1 MGIPV
6 KSGRSFYTYAR
17 IPIATATQELQALAE
32 REYEEVGQKDLERL
46 NIDWARYGE
55 LDAAG
60 KLATFIAKRDGVIVG
75 YAAFI
80 VQTHIHYQDALVAA
94 NSAVYVVPEVRA
106 GRVVLKL
113 LRFAELGLKA
123 QGVQKIYYH
132 VKQTKDFGRLL
143 GHLGYQDVE
152 RMYAKVVQ
160 DREDAYWQASL
171 LEPSLD
177 RWCPRPWVSWWPM
190 PYLAWS
196 LSRASRL

>member
-1 MGIPV
+1 V
-6 KSGRSFYTYAR
+6 KSRRSFYTYAR
-17 IPIATATQELQALAE
+17 IPIGTATQELQALAE

-60 KLATFIAKRDGVIVG
+60 KH
-75 YAAFI
+75 AAFI

-94 NSAVYVVPEVRA
+94 NSAVYAVPEVRA

-132 VKQTKDFGRLL
+132 VKQIKDFGRLL
-143 GHLGYQDVE
+143 GHLGYRDVE
-152 RMYAKVVQ
+152 RMYAKVVR
-160 DREDAYWQASL
+160 DRE
-171 LEPSLD
+171 
-177 RWCPRPWVSWWPM
+177 VG
-190 PYLAWS
+190 
-196 LSRASRL
+196 

>member
-1 MGIPV
+1 M

-17 IPIATATQELQALAE
+17 IPIGAATQELQALAE
-32 REYEEVGQKDLERL
+32 REYEEVGQKDLDRL
-46 NIDWARYGE
+46 NVDWTRYGE
-55 LDAAG
+55 LDTAG

-113 LRFAELGLKA
+113 LRFAEMGLKA

-143 GHLGYQDVE
+143 EHLGYQDVE
-152 RMYAKVVQ
+152 RMYAKVVR
-160 DREDAYWQASL
+160 DREV
-171 LEPSLD
+171 
-177 RWCPRPWVSWWPM
+177 R
-190 PYLAWS
+190 
-196 LSRASRL
+196 